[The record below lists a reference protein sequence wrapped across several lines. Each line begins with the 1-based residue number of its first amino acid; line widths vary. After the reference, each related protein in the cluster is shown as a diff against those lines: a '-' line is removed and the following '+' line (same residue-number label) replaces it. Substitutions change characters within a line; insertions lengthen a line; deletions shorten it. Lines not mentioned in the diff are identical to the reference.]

1 MLKKD
6 LGGLNKMFGEINK
19 KVLTESVRGS
29 KNKLRVLK
37 HNEQIE
43 LEEIDSDKDFKKRI
57 LG

>member
-1 MLKKD
+1 
-6 LGGLNKMFGEINK
+6 MFGEINK
-19 KVLTESVRGS
+19 KALTESVRGK

-43 LEEIDSDKDFKKRI
+43 LEELDTDKDFKTRI

>member
-1 MLKKD
+1 
-6 LGGLNKMFGEINK
+6 MFGEINK